1 MRREF
6 YHWTRNPREIFFCA
20 IMPVVWMLVVW
31 GFLGEGI
38 MTRVPAAIVDE
49 DKSVMSREVIRAFD
63 AARAFGLES
72 YENSIAA
79 LDAMRNG
86 RVYGVIV
93 VPFAYE
99 RDNLAGKGSS
109 VVLYVDENRFAVGGV
124 FEESAT
130 AVMNGLKDQKIIT
143 KLLETGN
150 GEAGAKRVLNLVH
163 SDFYRI
169 GNMGSSFLI
178 FLGSTLLPGIIMV
191 GATFG
196 CISAILR
203 EIYNNEVLAWK
214 NSANGSFSAA
224 LLGKLTP
231 HYLYYCLVFLFY
243 IALFS
248 GYGSFAPA
256 GPVFLW
262 FLCGAGAIAAYAAAC
277 VLITAISPTWR
288 LALVVAVG
296 YAAPA
301 LPFSGFSIPL
311 DSMDAGVRFYANF
324 IPLTWYIRGQSQFWN
339 LGAEASESGYTFL
352 ALAFLIVVPLVIAMP
367 FFNHKFSRMA
377 NSERAEER

>member
-1 MRREF
+1 
-6 YHWTRNPREIFFCA
+6 
-20 IMPVVWMLVVW
+20 MPVVWMLVVW
-31 GFLGEGI
+31 GFLGDGI
-38 MTRVPAAIVDE
+38 MTRVPVAVVDE
-49 DKSVMSREVIRAFD
+49 DKSSMSREVIRAFD

-72 YENSIAA
+72 YENSVAA
-79 LDAMRNG
+79 LEAMRNG

-99 RDNLAGKGSS
+99 RDSLTGKGSA
-109 VVLYVDENRFAVGGV
+109 VVVYVDENRFAVGGA
-124 FEESAT
+124 FEESAS
-130 AVMNGLKDQKIIT
+130 AVMKGLKDERIIA
-143 KLLETGN
+143 KLPETGN
-150 GEAGAKRVLNLVH
+150 GDAGAKRVLNLVH
-163 SDFYRI
+163 SDFYKI

-178 FLGSTLLPGIIMV
+178 FLGSTLLPGLLMI

-203 EIYNNEVLAWK
+203 EIYNKDVLAWK

-248 GYGSFAPA
+248 GQGSFAPA
-256 GPVFLW
+256 GSVFLW
-262 FLCGAGAIAAYAAAC
+262 FLCGVGAIAAYASAC
-277 VLITAISPTWR
+277 ILITAISPTWR

-296 YAAPA
+296 YVAPA

-339 LGAEASESGYTFL
+339 LGAEASECGHTFL
-352 ALAFLIVVPLVIAMP
+352 ALALLTVVPIIIAMP
-367 FFNHKFSRMA
+367 FFNRKFSRMA
-377 NSERAEER
+377 KSERTAAGKP